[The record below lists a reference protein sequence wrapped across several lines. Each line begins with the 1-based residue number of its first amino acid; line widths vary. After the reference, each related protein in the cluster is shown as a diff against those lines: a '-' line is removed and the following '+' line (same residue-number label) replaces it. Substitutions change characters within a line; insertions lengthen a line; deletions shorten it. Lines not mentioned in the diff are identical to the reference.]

1 MKDFEKQLL
10 GDVLIEKV
18 NLLRATIIEA
28 SIIKTRLFEDI
39 LLNNKK
45 IIVDISECDFI
56 DSTFLGV
63 LVASLKRTIEIGGDI
78 KIVIA
83 SSSFPEGIVNNSSIQ
98 GVFEIYISV
107 EDALKSFRFYDKEP
121 QSEFINHI
129 YYLCK
134 KYDKKM
140 TENFNLLD
148 PPYTP

>member
-1 MKDFEKQLL
+1 MEDFEKQLL

-18 NLLRATIIEA
+18 NLLRATIMEA
-28 SIIKTRLFEDI
+28 NIIKTRLFEDI

-45 IIVDISECDFI
+45 IIVDISKCDFI

-63 LVASLKRTIEIGGDI
+63 LVASLTRTIEIGGDI

-83 SSSFPEGIVNNSSIQ
+83 SSSFVEGIVNNSGILR
-98 GVFEIYISV
+98 VFEIYTSV
-107 EDALKSFRFYDKEP
+107 EDALENFRFYGKEP

-134 KYDKKM
+134 KYDYK
-140 TENFNLLD
+140 N
-148 PPYTP
+148 

>member
-1 MKDFEKQLL
+1 MEDFEKQLL

-18 NLLRATIIEA
+18 NLLRATIMEA
-28 SIIKTRLFEDI
+28 NIIKTRLFEDI

-45 IIVDISECDFI
+45 IIVDISKCDFI

-63 LVASLKRTIEIGGDI
+63 LVASLTRTIEIGGDI

-83 SSSFPEGIVNNSSIQ
+83 SSSFAEGIVNNSGILR
-98 GVFEIYISV
+98 VFEIYTSV
-107 EDALKSFRFYDKEP
+107 EDAIESFRLYDKEP

-134 KYDKKM
+134 KYDYK
-140 TENFNLLD
+140 N
-148 PPYTP
+148 